1 MHHINVEFE
10 SFARSH
16 NALRDF
22 GFEEVRARS
31 YAEAPA
37 ARAGALPFGDEDTE
51 GGGPKAEAGL
61 RGRSRAS
68 SGERGEEAESGS
80 ADSAYA
86 QDTAA

>member
-10 SFARSH
+10 SIARTR

-37 ARAGALPFGDEDTE
+37 DRPRLSAGASRFAGSGALPFGDEDTE
-51 GGGPKAEAGL
+51 GGGPKGPKGLTRARL
-61 RGRSRAS
+61 RG
-68 SGERGEEAESGS
+68 
-80 ADSAYA
+80 
-86 QDTAA
+86 AAMACAG